1 MRIHSRLLPAGFAA
15 LALLAS
21 VGTLV
26 GAAPAAAQTA
36 ATAPDMAA
44 ASAFIVDLSDKA
56 FGVLRDKSLSKSAK
70 LGQFRTM
77 LRDNFALEDVGNR
90 LIRRYRNQIT
100 PAQYAAYQ
108 AVFPEFVT
116 NVYAARLFEFPDAQ
130 VKVVRTLPR
139 GTRGDV
145 DVYTR
150 IATGTGNPVEAIWAT
165 RKSAAGK
172 WQVTNLTVS
181 GVNVALTQEA
191 DFSAYIQ
198 KNGFEALI
206 EFLRSANAK
215 NGITI
220 SGKTK

>member
-1 MRIHSRLLPAGFAA
+1 MRSLSHLAPAGFAA
-15 LALLAS
+15 LMLLAAP
-21 VGTLV
+21 VVLV
-26 GAAPAAAQTA
+26 APAPVAAQTVASA
-36 ATAPDMAA
+36 ADMTAA
-44 ASAFIVDLSDKA
+44 ASFITTLSDRA
-56 FGVLRDKSLSKSAK
+56 FGVLRDKSASKPAK
-70 LGQFRTM
+70 LAQFRTM
-77 LRDNFALEDVGNR
+77 LRDNFALEDIGNR

-116 NVYAARLFEFPDAQ
+116 NVYAARLFEYPDAQ

-150 IATGTGNPVEAIWAT
+150 IATGTGNPIEAIWAT

-198 KNGFEALI
+198 KNGFDALI

-220 SGKTK
+220 SGKN